1 MKAGKRRK
9 KIIVLVFVPFWSKN
23 VALFEH
29 SNRFRKNPQIIFC
42 LWIQYVCQNKQE
54 KGQPSQSVFRT
65 VLFFLIF
72 YRRNLKSIF
81 RTFKAQ
87 GNRKISFQFFLQK
100 LFNKDFWAFSG
111 ICANFSLQS
120 LPIIQI
126 QKMLV
131 EKSSGVEISE
141 LSWILSKMSIFFRN
155 IHVHM
160 PFLYQNLESWTPPPN
175 NYWTF
180 NQSIDLHRL
189 QKMFHKDRNSHF
201 FKRAVC

>member
-1 MKAGKRRK
+1 MLPCLNILTGSGKIHK
-9 KIIVLVFVPFWSKN
+9 SF
-23 VALFEH
+23 
-29 SNRFRKNPQIIFC
+29 FC

-72 YRRNLKSIF
+72 YRRKLKSIF

-87 GNRKISFQFFLQK
+87 GNRKMSFQLFLQK

-126 QKMLV
+126 QKMLL
-131 EKSSGVEISE
+131 EKCSCIEISE
-141 LSWILSKMSIFFRN
+141 LFWTFRDFRIRS

-180 NQSIDLHRL
+180 NQRIDLHRL
-189 QKMFHKDRNSHF
+189 QKMFHKDRNSYF